1 LLELTDEGVDLHKDG
16 VDGCPISR
24 DGTKTKV
31 VKKLVDD
38 DGFDVGLVGPLDH
51 IKKDAFFE
59 IGVLGSKFGAMDP
72 G

>member
-1 LLELTDEGVDLHKDG
+1 MLELTDEGVDLHKDG
-16 VDGCPISR
+16 VGGCPISR

-38 DGFDVGLVGPLDH
+38 DTFDVGLVGPLDH
-51 IKKDAFFE
+51 IKKDAFSE